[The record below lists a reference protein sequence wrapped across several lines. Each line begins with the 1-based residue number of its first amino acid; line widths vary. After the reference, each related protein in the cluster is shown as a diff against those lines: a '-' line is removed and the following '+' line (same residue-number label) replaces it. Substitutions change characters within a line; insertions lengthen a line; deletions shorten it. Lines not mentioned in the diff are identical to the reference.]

1 MKIKQYRAEDMRT
14 ALRQVRDAQGP
25 DAVILSSR
33 RVPGGVEVVAA
44 VDYEGE
50 DAATE
55 QLAVDSGLVD
65 TYGAE
70 RRQAQAQGNV
80 SQTAPARAAQHDPA
94 LFGGATKPRTQNA
107 PANEYMS
114 ERAELTRQF
123 ASQPAQA
130 RTSERALQTNRYME
144 ESDEGAQ
151 RHAAAERAP
160 GNRAGA
166 NERARY
172 ASEAQA
178 SGRARNQAEAQGSS
192 DRARYAAET
201 SASND
206 RGRYAVE
213 AESARDMDLSRLDL
227 IDANSDVNEE
237 LRTLRRMLETQLATL
252 AWNDLSRRSPIQTEL
267 LKQLT
272 QLGLAQ
278 ELATE
283 IVTQM
288 PTRLELAEA
297 NRLALALLA
306 RKIETTGGERWMD
319 GGGVVALVGA
329 TGVGKTT
336 LIAKLAARWVMRHGP
351 RDIALISTDSVR
363 IGAQEQVQTLGRL
376 LGVPAYAL
384 DGSAELADVLD
395 HLSDKRLV
403 LIDTAG
409 LSPRDPRL
417 EQELKLLSAA
427 SERMETTLVL
437 SASAQAGA
445 IEEAVTRFASA
456 KPTTCVLTKLDEATS
471 LGGAISTLIRARLPV
486 TYVSE
491 GQRVPEDLA
500 PARAH
505 QLIARAVELSRK
517 SGASADED
525 LLRRRF
531 GTVAHAIA

>member
-1 MKIKQYRAEDMRT
+1 MKIKHYRAADMRT

-25 DAVILSSR
+25 DAVILSST

-55 QLAVDSGLVD
+55 QLAAGMDSGLVD
-65 TYGAE
+65 TYGAD
-70 RRQAQAQGNV
+70 RRSKQEVPQTQAPV
-80 SQTAPARAAQHDPA
+80 PAPAARVQHDAA
-94 LFGGATKPRTQNA
+94 LFANSRPAQPASA

-114 ERAELTRQF
+114 ERAELAQGF
-123 ASQPAQA
+123 ASSA
-130 RTSERALQTNRYME
+130 RPVQKRASERAQ
-144 ESDEGAQ
+144 
-151 RHAAAERAP
+151 P
-160 GNRAGA
+160 
-166 NERARY
+166 
-172 ASEAQA
+172 
-178 SGRARNQAEAQGSS
+178 SS
-192 DRARYAAET
+192 
-201 SASND
+201 
-206 RGRYAVE
+206 RYAVE
-213 AESARDMDLSRLDL
+213 AEQPRDMDLSRFEMA
-227 IDANSDVNEE
+227 DANSDVNEE

-297 NRLALALLA
+297 HRLALALLA
-306 RKIETTGGERWMD
+306 RKIETTGERWMD
-319 GGGVVALVGA
+319 NGGVVALVGA

-336 LIAKLAARWVMRHGP
+336 LIAKLAARWVLRHGT

-363 IGAQEQVQTLGRL
+363 IGAQEQIHTLGRL
-376 LGVPAYAL
+376 LGVPAYAI
-384 DGSAELADVLD
+384 DGTAELASVLE
-395 HLSDKRLV
+395 HLGDKRLV

-417 EQELKLLSAA
+417 EQELTMLANA
-427 SERMETTLVL
+427 SEHMETTLVL

-445 IEEAVTRFASA
+445 IEEAVTRFTPAR
-456 KPTTCVLTKLDEATS
+456 PTTCMLTKLDEAAS
-471 LGGAISTLIRARLPV
+471 LGGALSTLIRARLPV